1 MAYSSAE
8 TKSGAL
14 ITVSFALLIGLTFI
28 VGNFSKGPVT
38 EYEIRFGYINGLKK
52 DAPVFFAGNE
62 AGRVNKIEVQRD
74 NARPVLVGILL
85 AQEMIVRQDSD
96 AFIDTLGL
104 MGEKFVEVTPGTPQ
118 SPALKAKAT
127 LQGTDPIP
135 MYLLIQ
141 KANKLADR
149 MDILTASLNPLTER
163 INSLSQGHEE
173 DISKIIINMEQ
184 TSANLRDMTH
194 DLKFRPWRLLRKG

>member
-1 MAYSSAE
+1 MSYSSQE
-8 TKSGAL
+8 IKSGAL
-14 ITVSFALLIGLTFI
+14 VTVSLILLIGLTFM
-28 VGNFSKGPVT
+28 VGNFSKGPT
-38 EYEIRFGYINGLKK
+38 SEYHIRFGYISGLKK

-62 AGRVNKIEVQRD
+62 VGRVNKIEVQPD
-74 NARPVLVGILL
+74 QEKQVLVSVLVPVETVIR
-85 AQEMIVRQDSD
+85 EDSD

-104 MGEKFVEVTPGTPQ
+104 MGEKFVEITPGTLD
-118 SPALKAKAT
+118 SPALKTEAI
-127 LQGTDPIP
+127 LQGTDPVP

-149 MDILTASLNPLTER
+149 MDELTTSLNPLTER
-163 INSLSQGHEE
+163 INGLVKGHEE
-173 DISKIIINMEQ
+173 DIAKIIINMEQ